1 MHIIFIRIAGTASFP
16 SMGAIL
22 LFSFI
27 ALCLEAHLRR
37 NASYNENNI
46 QKKKKE
52 KEKKY
57 GDRAVR
63 IDASISVFYIS
74 AIRDDIQV
82 KVQIFTVNTS
92 GFPVYFS
99 R

>member
-16 SMGAIL
+16 FMEAIL

-46 QKKKKE
+46 QKRKE
-52 KEKKY
+52 RKKY
-57 GDRAVR
+57 CLGNLIVTTKHGIHLLQA
-63 IDASISVFYIS
+63 
-74 AIRDDIQV
+74 
-82 KVQIFTVNTS
+82 
-92 GFPVYFS
+92 
-99 R
+99 

>member
-16 SMGAIL
+16 FMGAIL

-46 QKKKKE
+46 QKKKKK
-52 KEKKY
+52 KEK
-57 GDRAVR
+57 
-63 IDASISVFYIS
+63 
-74 AIRDDIQV
+74 
-82 KVQIFTVNTS
+82 
-92 GFPVYFS
+92 
-99 R
+99 

>member
-16 SMGAIL
+16 FMEAIL

-46 QKKKKE
+46 QKR
-52 KEKKY
+52 KEKKRKKY
-57 GDRAVR
+57 CLGNLIVTTKHGIHLLQA
-63 IDASISVFYIS
+63 
-74 AIRDDIQV
+74 
-82 KVQIFTVNTS
+82 
-92 GFPVYFS
+92 
-99 R
+99 